1 MASSNVLG
9 VQDAYQLINQL
20 AAQALGASI
29 QATDLTSFIS
39 VGEQLM
45 QTGLEST
52 LNAIG
57 YVLGRTIFSIRP
69 YRAKLSTL
77 ERDPER
83 FGAITRKITYLTPWA
98 EETDDYNTQIDATK
112 LADGTSV
119 DPYVIKGPK
128 AVQLCFPGAQS
139 LQDHYTIFRDQL
151 RLAFSS
157 PEDRVVIQIGRAHV

>member
-1 MASSNVLG
+1 MASTNVLG

-29 QATDLTSFIS
+29 QATDLSSFVT

-57 YVLGRTIFSIRP
+57 YILGRTIFSIRP

-77 ERDPER
+77 EKDPER

-98 EETDDYNTQIDATK
+98 EETDDFNTQIDGTK
-112 LADGTSV
+112 LADDASV
-119 DPYVIKGPK
+119 DMFKIKGPK
-128 AVQLCFPGAQS
+128 AVQLCFPGAVS

-157 PEDRVVIQIGRAHV
+157 PEELIRFWRV